1 MRLKQNSIMFV
12 ALKVKHFV
20 NPTKKKNKSAKCLT
34 FDVNIINKHKENK

>member
-20 NPTKKKNKSAKCLT
+20 NPTKKNKSAKCLT